1 MEDGPGVSINRT
13 GGLSS
18 PTCCV
23 MTFCPSFSGACFSRS
38 NLEPPANALS
48 GTFPA
53 TAGTS
58 IFAQSPH
65 PRNRQ
70 FGWCWSLGT
79 LLSEA
84 GRLGISAAAN
94 NLIRGILGRTTRP
107 KGATAMLRPLILLL
121 ALLSSLLTQNFS
133 RAQGDETKI
142 IALENL
148 WNQMQINHDAD
159 AMGKMLDSDFVLTDY
174 DGSVMSKA
182 QFLASIRDKSNQ
194 LTVEV
199 SDDMKLHRHGDT
211 VVVTGATREKG
222 TEKGKPYAHQGRFT
236 DTWIKKDGQW
246 LCVASQLSL
255 TSVVSKN

>member
-53 TAGTS
+53 TAGTL

-70 FGWCWSLGT
+70 FGWAC
-79 LLSEA
+79 LSAPYYVKRSDSEFP
-84 GRLGISAAAN
+84 RLQTVGFVASSEKN
-94 NLIRGILGRTTRP
+94 TTP

-121 ALLSSLLTQNFS
+121 ALSSWPVAQNIS
-133 RAQGDETKI
+133 RAQGDDTKI

-159 AMGKMLDSDFVLTDY
+159 AMGSMLDSDFVLTDY

-199 SDDMKLHRHGDT
+199 SDDMKLHRHGNT

-255 TSVVSKN
+255 ISSK